1 MVLVTCKQCT
11 MNMIPIITPD
21 LIGVYFWSQEFNIY
35 LWQFLLYSVNKLDV
49 RWLVLR
55 MFMIEIGIFL
65 HFEEHC
71 SEECTKNLGRTF
83 RKRSPKMR
91 GVSGRL
97 QESNC
102 RRYRTVFYV
111 EKSEH
116 IYFFGSSTVLSVIQ
130 MYTCMH
136 M

>member
-1 MVLVTCKQCT
+1 
-11 MNMIPIITPD
+11 MIPIITPL

-35 LWQFLLYSVNKLDV
+35 LWQSLLYSVNKLEV

-71 SEECTKNLGRTF
+71 SCLFSKECTKNLGRTS

-91 GVSGRL
+91 RVSGRL

-102 RRYRTVFYV
+102 RRRYRTVFYV